1 MHHLPKAEST
11 DFAGRFREIISDPIN
26 FLIRRHP
33 RAGYVDNNLVCL
45 HNGLMVPVS
54 GPHAYYGGFS
64 TILVLNRGVHEPLEE
79 FVFQQLLN
87 RLPQAPRM
95 LELGAYWGHYSMWLK
110 QARPGASVHLVEPEP
125 ANILAGKH
133 NFQLNGF
140 TGTFLQAFVSRQ
152 YFGVDR
158 YLEQQ
163 GLTSLD
169 VLHADIQGFEME
181 MLEGAQSLLGRR
193 AVDYLFVSTHSQ
205 ELHDGVVRKLADAG
219 YRVEVSSDF
228 ESGTTSFDGFVFA
241 SSSAVPPLFQDFKP
255 LSRVGI
261 LGAGPA
267 EWVAFLAAAVS
278 VSG

>member
-1 MHHLPKAEST
+1 MHHLPKAEAT

-87 RLPQAPRM
+87 RLPESPRM

-163 GLTSLD
+163 GLPSLD

-193 AVDYLFVSTHSQ
+193 AADYLFVSTHSQ

-267 EWVAFLAAAVS
+267 EWVAFLAGAIS